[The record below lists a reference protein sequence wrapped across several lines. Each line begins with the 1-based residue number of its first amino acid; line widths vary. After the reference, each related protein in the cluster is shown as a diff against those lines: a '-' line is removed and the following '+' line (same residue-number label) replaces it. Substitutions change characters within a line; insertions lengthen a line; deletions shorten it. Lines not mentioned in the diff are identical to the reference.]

1 MTTIAGMDLGYGS
14 QVKIVRTNYL
24 VALDASGATVTGAA
38 NLLALVQGILG
49 PTKLRPDYVI
59 ASAGITST
67 TDPSVLLSAATAV
80 PLVGP
85 NPGSLHQASDIP
97 KETGQTVNAAYI
109 GGSANGD
116 VLSVLSVSGI
126 EITIVGTTYAA
137 QSDYDAHTYAAVAG
151 GPASLTDLSWAEAI
165 NNAILVDADNTGT
178 IDISGPVADVVAAL
192 GASSATEDL
201 SASGLGASSVVLPGN
216 AAGTTP
222 TAIAAGNTL
231 GIVSVVAMV
240 KTV

>member
-59 ASAGITST
+59 ASAGITSS

-85 NPGSLHQASDIP
+85 NPGALHSS
-97 KETGQTVNAAYI
+97 TGTGSGSHNNDAAAI

-116 VLSVLSVSGI
+116 VLSVLSVSGL
-126 EITIVGTTYAA
+126 EITIVGTTFAA
-137 QSDYDAHTYAAVAG
+137 QSDYDAHTYAAVGG

-165 NNAILVDADNTGT
+165 NNAILVDAANTGT

-201 SASGLGASSVVLPGN
+201 SASSLGASSVVLPGN

>member
-24 VALDASGATVTGAA
+24 VISDAANATVDGAKNA
-38 NLLALVQGILG
+38 LTLVQGILG

-59 ASAGITST
+59 TEAITTST
-67 TDPSVLLSAATAV
+67 DPVVLLSAATAV
-80 PLVGP
+80 PMVGP
-85 NPGSLHQASDIP
+85 NPAALHSATGTGMGSHN
-97 KETGQTVNAAYI
+97 NAAAAI

-116 VLSVLSVSGI
+116 ILAILSASMV

-137 QSDYDAHTYAAVAG
+137 QSDYDAHTYAAVGG

-165 NNAILVDADNTGT
+165 NNAILADAANTGT
-178 IDISGPVADVVAAL
+178 IDISAMVTDALAACGAD
-192 GASSATEDL
+192 EDL
-201 SASGLGASSVVLPGN
+201 ADATLNADFVAPGN

-222 TAIAAGNTL
+222 SALSAGNTMCVISIV
-231 GIVSVVAMV
+231 GIV
-240 KTV
+240 KTA